1 MTDTN
6 KFIGMLMNSR
16 TQTHYFHLHTN
27 SYAQHKALQAYYTK
41 IVPLIDAYSETY
53 MGKYSKIKPP
63 KLNKRFLSTP
73 ELTNTYFKTLLT
85 RMKAMKLHKDKHLQN
100 IHDEIVALIRQT
112 IYMLKLK

>member
-1 MTDTN
+1 MSDAN

-27 SYAQHKALQAYYTK
+27 SYAQHKALQTYYTN
-41 IVPLIDAYSETY
+41 IVPLIDTYSEVY

-73 ELTNTYFKTLLT
+73 ELANSYFKSLLA
-85 RMKAMKLHKDKHLQN
+85 RMKAMKLPKDKHLQN
-100 IHDEIVALIRQT
+100 IHDEIVTLIRQT
-112 IYMLKLK
+112 MYMLKLK